1 MTIAQEHNFGFS
13 PNSSGSAEFD
23 DALNP
28 LAFDDEFK
36 DDLGL
41 EDDDDVQQQQ
51 ARADSSKPKRSNNRK
66 GPANADKRATHNA
79 IERARRESL
88 NGRFMTLAEA
98 LPTMANIKRPSKAMI
113 VTKALDFVYD
123 AQLREHTL
131 IKENNDLRREV
142 DQLRARL
149 GMPALPPPPPLP
161 ESRMATQSTM
171 RRPKKMQSGDSALAN
186 APLSGSVSEAS
197 VATSV
202 AQSTSPAA
210 AVVTPASFDANS
222 PAGSAASPSGPASA
236 IYESPHMTAYST
248 LFTAPNPPPPANSC
262 GDSAPSPTDTVA
274 SSASPSMVNPFAST
288 PAPSLPQASVAQGAP
303 GIFPMLNPALVQAH
317 LAGMIAPSTSASA
330 PMYNPVT
337 AAYLS
342 NPALLYALQQQHQQH
357 QQAQQ
362 QHQQLQQQQQQ
373 AQAHSPAAFGAFG
386 APADAASLWG
396 ASWGAFAQPHVNPQ
410 TVDGLSF

>member
-13 PNSSGSAEFD
+13 PNSSASAEFD

-28 LAFDDEFK
+28 LAFDDDFK

-51 ARADSSKPKRSNNRK
+51 APANSSKPKRSNNRK

-149 GMPALPPPPPLP
+149 GMPPLPPPQPLP

-171 RRPKKMQSGDSALAN
+171 RRPKKMQSGDSALTN
-186 APLSGSVSEAS
+186 APLSASVSEAS
-197 VATSV
+197 VATSG

-210 AVVTPASFDANS
+210 AVVTPASLDANS
-222 PAGSAASPSGPASA
+222 PSGSAASPSGPAPT
-236 IYESPHMTAYST
+236 IYESPHMATYSS
-248 LFTAPNPPPPANSC
+248 LFTAPHPPPPANSC

-274 SSASPSMVNPFAST
+274 SSASPSMVNPFVST
-288 PAPSLPQASVAQGAP
+288 PAPSLSQAPVGQSAP
-303 GIFPMLNPALVQAH
+303 GIFPVLNPALIQAH
-317 LAGMIAPSTSASA
+317 LAGMMPPSTTA
-330 PMYNPVT
+330 PAAMYSQST

-342 NPALLYALQQQHQQH
+342 NPAILYALQQQHQQA

-362 QHQQLQQQQQQ
+362 QHQQQQQQQ